1 MSKKG
6 AATDSRAHNFTAT
19 NMNQIVRA
27 LFPITEKYIY
37 MNHAAVAPLSTRVR
51 DAMNALV
58 EDVTQNGSVN
68 YEAWCQTYERTRE
81 SAARLVNA
89 RAHEIAFMRNTSD
102 ALSSVANGIDW
113 REGDNVVTCNVEFPA
128 NVYPW
133 MRLSKERGITMKFAE
148 EHDGRVDADELLSM
162 VDDRT
167 RVVTISWVQFASGFR
182 SDLARIGKFCRER
195 DVIFV
200 VDAIQGLGGLKLDVV
215 RDYVDAF
222 AADAHKYLLGPEGI
236 ALLYVS
242 DRVIERINPT
252 VVGWTSVNNYEQYL
266 DYKLDYRDGA
276 GRFECGTLNTAG
288 VYGLEAGIELFLEV
302 GPEKI
307 EAYLIELSS
316 HLAERLTGKGYE
328 VVSPRGAG
336 ETSAIITCRHER
348 YTPKELYRLLRDKN
362 ILTAPRVNRLR
373 ISPHFYNTREEVNAL
388 VDALPD

>member
-1 MSKKG
+1 
-6 AATDSRAHNFTAT
+6 
-19 NMNQIVRA
+19 MNQTIRS
-27 LFPITEKYIY
+27 LFPVTEQYVY

-51 DAMNALV
+51 DGMAALV
-58 EDVTQNGSVN
+58 EDVTRNGSVH
-68 YEAWCQTYERTRE
+68 YEEWCQTYERTRE

-102 ALSSVANGIDW
+102 ALSAVANGIDW

-133 MRLSKERGITMKFAE
+133 MRLCEERGIAMKFAE
-148 EHDGRVDADELLSM
+148 ERGGRVDTDELLSK

-167 RVVTISWVQFASGFR
+167 RVVTLSWVQFSSGFR

-195 DVIFV
+195 NILFV
-200 VDAIQGLGGLKLDVV
+200 VDAIQGLGGLKLDVD
-215 RDYVDAF
+215 RHYVDAF

-242 DRVIERINPT
+242 DRVIDRIKPT

-266 DYKLDYRDGA
+266 DYRLDYREGA

-288 VYGLEAGIELFLEV
+288 VYGLGAGIELFLEV
-302 GPEKI
+302 GPETI
-307 EAYLIELSS
+307 ESYLLELSNY
-316 HLAERLTGKGYE
+316 LAERLTSKGYE

-336 ETSAIITCRHER
+336 ETSAIVTCKHER
-348 YTPKELYRLLRDKN
+348 HTPRDLYQLLRAND

-373 ISPHFYNTREEVNAL
+373 ISPHFYNTREEVDAL